1 MVCTDSTLW
10 GCFAGVF
17 WQHPEN
23 WQVGK
28 VGLFSVSESE
38 GGALGVG
45 LGSLGSLGWE
55 GLKVKLAPIGV
66 CRALRRGGQGVVLFF
81 FWSCIAPPS
90 VVRQASCK
98 SRGAQRMEGNKSNSS
113 KSQQSNYACKTAA
126 SEAERQAEFQR
137 LLDLQQLRETENKT
151 LKSTDFSSCVSK
163 STFYR

>member
-1 MVCTDSTLW
+1 MVCPDSTRW
-10 GCFAGVF
+10 GCFGGVF

-38 GGALGVG
+38 GGASGVG

-55 GLKVKLAPIGV
+55 GLKVKLAPLGV
-66 CRALRRGGQGVVLFF
+66 GRALRRGWSGGCSVF

-113 KSQQSNYACKTAA
+113 KPQQSKDACKKAA
-126 SEAERQAEFQR
+126 SAAEREADFQR
-137 LLDLQQLRETENKT
+137 LLELHTSRKAQNQT
-151 LKSTDFSSCVSK
+151 LKRTDFSGCVPK